1 MNINVHIVNKGKM
14 KTFTN
19 VKNSTD
25 KKNILRILSDINDGI
40 FYSQRKI
47 SRQLG
52 ISAGLANSYVKRCLK
67 KGWIKLKNV
76 PKKRY
81 IYYLTPKGF
90 IEKSKLTAE
99 YLSSSFSLYR
109 NMREDCLKILMKY
122 KKKNKK
128 IILYSASELSEVFVL
143 TANEI
148 DLEFSGIVIPN
159 SNLKNFFGIK
169 VFPKI
174 PRNNIKVEIII
185 LCDIKSS
192 YDTFLKLKKF
202 FPKKEIVV
210 PKILNIKKIVRLK

>member
-1 MNINVHIVNKGKM
+1 M
-14 KTFTN
+14 KTFAN
-19 VKNSTD
+19 IKNSTD
-25 KKNILRILSDINDGI
+25 KKNILHILSDISNGI
-40 FYSQRKI
+40 FHSQRKI

-67 KGWIKLKNV
+67 KGWIKFQTV

-109 NMREDCLKILMKY
+109 NMREDCLKILTKC

-128 IILYSASELSEVFVL
+128 IFLHSASELSEVFIL
-143 TANEI
+143 TAKEI
-148 DLEFSGIVIPN
+148 NLEFYGIVIPN

-169 VFPKI
+169 VFPKVPKNSVKI
-174 PRNNIKVEIII
+174 ETII

-192 YDTFLKLKKF
+192 YDTFLELKKF
-202 FPKKEIVV
+202 FSKKEIIV
-210 PKILNIKKIVRLK
+210 PQILNIKKIGNLK